1 MFKITA
7 ILVVG
12 LVLEF
17 VFILVVD
24 AAEVVML
31 LPRCVC
37 CCCSICAA
45 DHGNGGGVLTDHG
58 CHGTCENA
66 CGVGG

>member
-1 MFKITA
+1 
-7 ILVVG
+7 
-12 LVLEF
+12 VLEF

-24 AAEVVML
+24 VAEVVML
-31 LPRCVC
+31 MPRCVCC

-45 DHGNGGGVLTDHG
+45 DHGNGGGVLTHHG

>member
-1 MFKITA
+1 M
-7 ILVVG
+7 
-12 LVLEF
+12 LEF

-24 AAEVVML
+24 VAKVVMMM
-31 LPRCVC
+31 PRCVC
-37 CCCSICAA
+37 CCCSVCAA
-45 DHGNGGGVLTDHG
+45 DHGNGGGGVLTDHG